1 LNKRRQGFQYFCRN
15 LTEDELKDK
24 YNFNH
29 SYDRAGIMEAIK
41 QAKKEDGDETDVSH
55 FLCFDGFSTWKLSRA
70 R

>member
-1 LNKRRQGFQYFCRN
+1 MTDKICIFCRN

-29 SYDRAGIMEAIK
+29 SYDRACIMEAIK

-55 FLCFDGFSTWKLSRA
+55 FLCFEMKLDVK
-70 R
+70 